1 MAKVKKNV
9 IIFQRIN
16 VVGFIHEKIIL
27 VINMLYNERLKY
39 LRERA
44 GLTQKEVGALI
55 NIDSG
60 TYCHYEKEE
69 LLIPIKH
76 LNTLCNY
83 FSVSLDY
90 IFKFSN
96 NKTYKNIKQDINK
109 DISKERL
116 KKFRKDNNLTQEKLA
131 KILNISRTTITEYE
145 RGTNFIATP
154 FLYTISSKFNISA
167 DYLLGKIDNPIH
179 SKKSFLNK

>member
-90 IFKFSN
+90 IFKF
-96 NKTYKNIKQDINK
+96 
-109 DISKERL
+109 
-116 KKFRKDNNLTQEKLA
+116 
-131 KILNISRTTITEYE
+131 
-145 RGTNFIATP
+145 
-154 FLYTISSKFNISA
+154 
-167 DYLLGKIDNPIH
+167 
-179 SKKSFLNK
+179 